1 MVYILTFDNI
11 IILELNSV
19 YWVSKMFDE
28 NISKSVHIPADS
40 VVLEGDL
47 GIPRGAQALVIFAH
61 GSGSSRHSKR
71 NKYVAQVLRET
82 GLGTLLFDLLTKEE
96 DTIYENRFNIPLLT
110 KRLLSTTRWVREQTL
125 TKKLKIGYFGASTG
139 AAAALIAAIDP
150 AAGISAIVSRGGRPD
165 LAERALEHV
174 QSPTLFIVG
183 GDDYVVIEFNQ
194 QAHQLMKAEKELRII
209 PGASHLFEEPG
220 TLEEVAHLAAEWFQK
235 CLL

>member
-1 MVYILTFDNI
+1 MFVYFKFDNI

-19 YWVSKMFDE
+19 YWASKMFDI

-47 GIPRGAQALVIFAH
+47 EIPKGANALVIFAH

-183 GDDYVVIEFNQ
+183 GDDYVVIELNQ
-194 QAHQLMKAEKELRII
+194 QAHKLMKAEKELRII

-220 TLEEVAHLAAEWFQK
+220 TLEEVAHLAAEWFK
-235 CLL
+235 KHLF

>member
-183 GDDYVVIEFNQ
+183 GDDYVVIELNQ
-194 QAHQLMKAEKELRII
+194 QAHKLIKAEKELRII

-220 TLEEVAHLAAEWFQK
+220 TLEEVARLAAEWFK
-235 CLL
+235 KHLL

>member
-1 MVYILTFDNI
+1 VVYILTFDNI

-183 GDDYVVIEFNQ
+183 GDDYVVIELNQ
-194 QAHQLMKAEKELRII
+194 QAHKLMKAEKELRII

-220 TLEEVAHLAAEWFQK
+220 TLEKVAHLAAEWFK
-235 CLL
+235 KHLL